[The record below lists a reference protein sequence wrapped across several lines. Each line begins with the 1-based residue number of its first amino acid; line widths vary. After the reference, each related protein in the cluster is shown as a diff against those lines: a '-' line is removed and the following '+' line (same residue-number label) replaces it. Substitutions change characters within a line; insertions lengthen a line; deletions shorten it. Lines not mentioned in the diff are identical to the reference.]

1 MAWHFQ
7 RTKVQS
13 SLCRRTFNAPAALA
27 AALALTL
34 TTQRRFS
41 TAPRPHQPAT
51 LATATPTGALEGH
64 QRRTSPTRAGATGPY
79 TRSCVALLTRS
90 KVPRTRKHDRGRNAL
105 LRHLALR
112 VKSVLLRRGEL
123 IDARARPIRARARAA
138 SLAVAV
144 AAASAAALALAAQRA
159 RPSSRRP
166 MPPQVPPPHATR
178 VALCA
183 TTRALQRARRPPRA
197 ATWPRLRARAHGGG
211 RRRRSTRARTR
222 IRLRGGGD
230 RARACTGAPYKRER
244 GGVHACRK

>member
-123 IDARARPIRARARAA
+123 IDARARPIYTRSCARRLPRRRRRRCLRRCPRSRRSTRPPFIAPPDATTSATSTRHARGT
-138 SLAVAV
+138 VCDD
-144 AAASAAALALAAQRA
+144 A
-159 RPSSRRP
+159 RPSTRTPPPTGSHMATPTRTRPRRRP
-166 MPPQVPPPHATR
+166 SPPQHTR
-178 VALCA
+178 
-183 TTRALQRARRPPRA
+183 THTHSP
-197 ATWPRLRARAHGGG
+197 T
-211 RRRRSTRARTR
+211 RRRRSRAR
-222 IRLRGGGD
+222 
-230 RARACTGAPYKRER
+230 
-244 GGVHACRK
+244 VHRCPL

>member
-123 IDARARPIRARARAA
+123 SDARARPIYTRSCARRLPRRRRRRCLRRCPRSRRSTRPPFIAPPDATTSATSTRHARGT
-138 SLAVAV
+138 VCDD
-144 AAASAAALALAAQRA
+144 A
-159 RPSSRRP
+159 RPSTRTPAPTGSHMATPTRTRPRRRP
-166 MPPQVPPPHATR
+166 SPPQHTR
-178 VALCA
+178 
-183 TTRALQRARRPPRA
+183 THTHSP
-197 ATWPRLRARAHGGG
+197 T
-211 RRRRSTRARTR
+211 RRRRSRAR
-222 IRLRGGGD
+222 
-230 RARACTGAPYKRER
+230 
-244 GGVHACRK
+244 VHRCPL

>member
-51 LATATPTGALEGH
+51 PWPRPRRRARGRATSGADA
-64 QRRTSPTRAGATGPY
+64 SPTRGCDGALY
-79 TRSCVALLTRS
+79 ALVRGTFDARS

-123 IDARARPIRARARAA
+123 SDARARPIYTRSCARRLPRRRRRRCLRRCPRSRRSTRPPFIAPPDATTSATSTRHARGT
-138 SLAVAV
+138 VCDD
-144 AAASAAALALAAQRA
+144 A
-159 RPSSRRP
+159 RPSTRTPAPTGSHMATPTRTRPRRRP
-166 MPPQVPPPHATR
+166 SPPQHTR
-178 VALCA
+178 
-183 TTRALQRARRPPRA
+183 THTHSP
-197 ATWPRLRARAHGGG
+197 T
-211 RRRRSTRARTR
+211 RRRRSRAR
-222 IRLRGGGD
+222 
-230 RARACTGAPYKRER
+230 
-244 GGVHACRK
+244 VHRCPL